1 MKQPKPFSSF
11 LSHSRTRYF
20 IARSY
25 PLIMAQTRT
34 SPDSIQPEEH
44 PARNLTLTGDAH
56 VQRAWAHWTNL
67 GRPKLIVAPMVDNSE
82 LPFRLLCKKYG
93 AQAAYTPMLHSRIFS
108 ETEKYRKEEFTTCKV
123 LTPSVSTTTVIVIVV
138 LLWLLEFFRR
148 IDHFLFNSVLMILMC
163 CWKQHVEWSL
173 IVITLI
179 LILGNFL
186 FLLLTRWL

>member
-1 MKQPKPFSSF
+1 MVSELTLLLSGGDGLVTETHRCLLMIHPKPFSSI
-11 LSHSRTRYF
+11 LSHSHTRYF
-20 IARSY
+20 FAQPY

-34 SPDSIQPEEH
+34 YPDSIQPEEH

-123 LTPSVSTTTVIVIVV
+123 GSYCFHNYNCCYCYCYCSIVV
-138 LLWLLEFFRR
+138 L
-148 IDHFLFNSVLMILMC
+148 
-163 CWKQHVEWSL
+163 
-173 IVITLI
+173 
-179 LILGNFL
+179 
-186 FLLLTRWL
+186 